1 MPNNRHVFLMDH
13 SHKSAGET
21 VENKGYSWAYYKL
34 YREVWKE
41 TNMWL
46 KSIADHVGLNK
57 TVGKL
62 F

>member
-1 MPNNRHVFLMDH
+1 MDH
-13 SHKSAGET
+13 SHKSGGET

-34 YREVWKE
+34 YQEVWKE

-46 KSIADHVGLNK
+46 KSIADLVGLNK